1 MYRRRRIV
9 AGIIA
14 LLLIAALV
22 AGVIAITSMFGART
36 TEAGGQSNGQQANQQ
51 SAHQG
56 PQPEAD
62 AATGGSA
69 EAESGAETGTDD
81 SSCVEDIVVDAS
93 TDKSVYTPDEN
104 PVLTMTV
111 SNEGGGDCMV
121 NLGTSEMEF
130 LITSGNDRI
139 FSSKDCQV
147 DAADNYQSLEP
158 GQTEKANFVW
168 KRERT
173 APGCDDV
180 NANPRPGTYNL
191 VIKLGPHT
199 SGEAILKLN

>member
-1 MYRRRRIV
+1 M

-36 TEAGGQSNGQQANQQ
+36 TEAGSQSGGQQASQSGQQ
-51 SAHQG
+51 GSQS
-56 PQPEAD
+56 EAE
-62 AATGGSA
+62 AATGSRA
-69 EAESGAETGTDD
+69 EAETGTDSDD
-81 SSCVEDIVVDAS
+81 SSFSCAEDVVVEAS
-93 TDKSVYTPDEN
+93 TDKSVYAPAEN
-104 PVLTMTV
+104 PVLTLTV
-111 SNEGGGDCMV
+111 SNTGGEDCMV

-158 GQTEKANFVW
+158 GQTEEANFVW
-168 KRERT
+168 ERSRT

-180 NANPRPGTYNL
+180 NANPRPGTYIL
-191 VIKLGPHT
+191 VTKLGPHA
-199 SGEAILKLN
+199 SEEQAFKLN